1 VPLQPTRAGR
11 ITRVFVKENQ
21 TVSKDTPLVQLD
33 GQSVKLL

>member
-1 VPLQPTRAGR
+1 
-11 ITRVFVKENQ
+11 VFVKENQ